1 MSSGPRRTWPL
12 SFRQRRLLT
21 CTLPLHVTVQ
31 SLTSHSFC
39 YSFTLLTLF
48 PVALSHAL
56 LHTAKNLMFFFFF
69 HPESVAIRLLGKN
82 ANYAQLIWLQ
92 YTSRFT
98 DAQTLYPS
106 FKYKHV

>member
-1 MSSGPRRTWPL
+1 
-12 SFRQRRLLT
+12 
-21 CTLPLHVTVQ
+21 
-31 SLTSHSFC
+31 
-39 YSFTLLTLF
+39 
-48 PVALSHAL
+48 
-56 LHTAKNLMFFFFF
+56 MFFFFF